1 MPNPAFL
8 KVMGITIHEY
18 NSYGPK
24 KKARF
29 QIEAQQKLAE
39 LQGNPEAYTEFTD
52 ELESS
57 PSTDEGDEE

>member
-8 KVMGITIHEY
+8 KVMGISIHEY

-29 QIEAQQKLAE
+29 QQEAQQKLAE
-39 LQGNPEAYTEFTD
+39 LQGDPEAYSEFTD
-52 ELESS
+52 ELEST
-57 PSTDEGDEE
+57 PTLQEDEQ